1 MESRPASPRAA
12 PGAAPGASDPDE
24 LYVELR
30 RLQRSDCPDLLQ
42 FRSLVTANQYRT
54 LADLAR
60 RWIEPASEVL
70 DWGCGNGH
78 FSYQLLRLG
87 HHVTGF
93 SFEDFPLRRHLQGSY
108 RFVQG
113 DASEPER
120 LPFDAAAFDA
130 VVSVGVLE
138 HVRETG
144 GTELASLQ
152 EIRRVLRPGG
162 RFICY
167 HFPNRYSWIEQL
179 NRVVPGQHHHRYR
192 YTRSDI
198 EALCGQ
204 AGLRAREVGR
214 YGALPR
220 NLWHAAPQA
229 VTNSR
234 AVAKGWNLID
244 RGLASVLSPLCQN
257 FYFVASRD

>member
-1 MESRPASPRAA
+1 MP
-12 PGAAPGASDPDE
+12 PGSTDPDE
-24 LYVELR
+24 LYLELR

-54 LADLAR
+54 LARLAR
-60 RWIEPASEVL
+60 RWIEPGSEVL

-78 FSYQLLRLG
+78 FSCQLLRLG
-87 HHVTGF
+87 HRVTGF
-93 SFEDFPLRRHLQGSY
+93 SFEDFPLRRHLRGSY
-108 RFVQG
+108 RFVRG
-113 DASEPER
+113 DTAEPER
-120 LPFDAAAFDA
+120 LPFDDSSFDA

-167 HFPNRYSWIEQL
+167 HFPNRHSWIEQL

-192 YTRSDI
+192 YTRVDI
-198 EALCGQ
+198 QELCRD
-204 AGLRAREVGR
+204 AGLQMLDVGR

-220 NLWHAAPQA
+220 NLWHAAPERVA
-229 VTNSR
+229 SSR
-234 AVAKGWNLID
+234 VVARGWNAID
-244 RGLASVLSPLCQN
+244 RGLGAIISPVCQN
-257 FYFVASRD
+257 FYFVASRG